1 MSSAGDVNGDGY
13 DDLLI
18 GAPRANATGDA
29 NLYAGDSYVI
39 FGRSNW
45 YTMSTID
52 LASLGT
58 AGITIFGADAVD
70 FSGVSV
76 SGAGDVN
83 GDGFDDLLIGATGG
97 DGSGNSKDGAGD
109 SYVIF
114 GAASLPATIDLAT
127 LGSAGTAIFGA
138 DSNDRSGFSVSNAGD
153 VNGDGFDDL
162 LIGARQADASG
173 NAKSYSGDSYLIFGA
188 ATLPAAIDL
197 NALGSAGITIFGGDA
212 NDRSGYSV
220 SNGGTSTATASTIC
234 LSEPPAP
241 VHRGMPSLWPVIAT

>member
-1 MSSAGDVNGDGY
+1 M
-13 DDLLI
+13 
-18 GAPRANATGDA
+18 
-29 NLYAGDSYVI
+29 
-39 FGRSNW
+39 
-45 YTMSTID
+45 
-52 LASLGT
+52 
-58 AGITIFGADAVD
+58 
-70 FSGVSV
+70 
-76 SGAGDVN
+76 
-83 GDGFDDLLIGATGG
+83 
-97 DGSGNSKDGAGD
+97 
-109 SYVIF
+109 IF

-220 SNGGTSTATASTIC
+220 SNGGDVNGDGFDDLLIG
-234 LSEPPAP
+234 AP
-241 VHRGMPSLWPVIAT
+241 RAVHRGMPSLWPVPAT